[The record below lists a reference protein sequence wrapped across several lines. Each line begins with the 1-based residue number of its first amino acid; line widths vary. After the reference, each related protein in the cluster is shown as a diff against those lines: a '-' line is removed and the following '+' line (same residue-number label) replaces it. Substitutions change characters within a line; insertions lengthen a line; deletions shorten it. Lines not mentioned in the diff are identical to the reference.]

1 MPVLFL
7 FFILMPIVEMW
18 VLIEVGSRIGAMS
31 TIALVCLTAFV
42 GLALLRQQGL
52 STLLRVNQRMEQ
64 GQLPATEILE
74 GVLLAVGGALLLT
87 PGFITDTIGFLCLLP
102 PTRRYFIRSLL
113 AKGMFNVAAT
123 GAGFQAAQGQSS
135 SHFSQATIDSEGHTI
150 IEGEFKREDRQD

>member
-113 AKGMFNVAAT
+113 AKGMFTVAT

-135 SHFSQATIDSEGHTI
+135 SQFSQATIDSEGHTI
-150 IEGEFKREDRQD
+150 IEGEFHREDRQD